1 MIGILFVLIFV
12 SSIKDTGGNHFN
24 GGTITWFP
32 VDPYTNSSPL
42 IVTIIQTYTWT
53 LSTVNCN
60 TDVPISTPSRVTENN
75 NLTCIGNCSNQGNYV
90 NSVIDILTDC
100 ISTSPSI
107 NLMKSQKA
115 KNVTLDLN
123 SYFSIA
129 YRDSSWRT
137 LANSAGVYWS
147 IVSLIDLRRRSD
159 GILNSS
165 PISNVQ
171 SPQYVIVNQT
181 TQIKI
186 PTFDINYQDDVRCRW
201 ANKLG

>member
-1 MIGILFVLIFV
+1 MIGLLFVLVIIC
-12 SSIKDTGGNHFN
+12 SIADVRGIHFN

-32 VDPYTNSSPL
+32 VDPYTNGSL
-42 IVTIIQTYTWT
+42 VIVTIVQAYTWT
-53 LSTVNCN
+53 LSTVNCDIN
-60 TDVPISTPSRVTENN
+60 VPITTPARINENN
-75 NLTCIGNCSNQGNYV
+75 NLTCVGNCSNQGNYT
-90 NSVIDILTDC
+90 NSMIDILTDC
-100 ISTSPSI
+100 ISTSPPI

-115 KNVTLDLN
+115 KNVTLQID
-123 SYFSIA
+123 SSFSIA
-129 YRDSSWRT
+129 YRDSSWRS

-147 IVSLIDLRRRSD
+147 IVSHIDLRRRPD

-181 TQIKI
+181 TKIKV
-186 PTFDINYQDDVRCRW
+186 PTFDVNLKDDVRCRW